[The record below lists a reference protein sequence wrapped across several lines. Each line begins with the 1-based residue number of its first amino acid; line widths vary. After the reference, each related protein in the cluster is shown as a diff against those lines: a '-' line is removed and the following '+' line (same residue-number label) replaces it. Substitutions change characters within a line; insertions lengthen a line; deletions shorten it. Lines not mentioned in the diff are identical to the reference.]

1 MESQCLVCFLRGVE
15 ICRVL
20 SFGVSLPWIS
30 LTPPQSQHF
39 LDYQN
44 INLAINLRANVQQ
57 NGNLW
62 KKSTHELSGK

>member
-1 MESQCLVCFLRGVE
+1 MQGAFLWG
-15 ICRVL
+15 L
-20 SFGVSLPWIS
+20 PSLD
-30 LTPPQSQHF
+30 LLDPPQSQHF